1 MEENNQLKNRPTFLL
16 EGDFTS
22 PGGPMTASTPM
33 DESIY
38 MDSFV
43 MTDESIYVDSY
54 VRTDESIYVDSS
66 IMMNPSMDTDASTLP
81 SSIYV
86 DSDSGE
92 PAQVEGIDASTQVSV
107 SPLSTPDVSSGE
119 WDTTEPL
126 SQPQATIDVSSTIDV
141 SL

>member
-1 MEENNQLKNRPTFLL
+1 MEVEDHRLKQLKTLC
-16 EGDFTS
+16 GDFTS

-43 MTDESIYVDSY
+43 RTDESIYVDSSD
-54 VRTDESIYVDSS
+54 RTDESIYVDSS

-92 PAQVEGIDASTQVSV
+92 PAQVKGMDASTQVSV
-107 SPLSTPDVSSGE
+107 SPLSTPGVVFR
-119 WDTTEPL
+119 T
-126 SQPQATIDVSSTIDV
+126 AT
-141 SL
+141 